1 MIEYQLTGYNKVR
14 ECKLTQTCNYFK
26 SFAMADANTNF
37 NYIFC
42 ISIENG
48 MFFLH
53 KGSNRQQI
61 KLVLIKA

>member
-1 MIEYQLTGYNKVR
+1 
-14 ECKLTQTCNYFK
+14 
-26 SFAMADANTNF
+26 MADANTNF

-61 KLVLIKA
+61 KLVLVKALGEKPLSEPNVSETGV